1 MMNKLSQLAEM
12 KRVTSIMEK
21 DAGETGTGCFV
32 VTSPFRGEGKSLVA
46 SGLALHGAIN
56 LSKKVLLLDFNWRAP
71 TLHALFNKKQNYTF
85 QDIKSTDDPL
95 CFVQQTEYPDLHLLT
110 APKSEGCDKQKDSLE
125 LCRYVQVKAE
135 KKYDRV
141 IVDTCSLFPANR
153 FMLDPIRLAKDATGT
168 MLVFMAGQTSRGMAK
183 KAVMM
188 FKEYELR
195 LAGILMNDFKNPL
208 SGKA

>member
-21 DAGETGTGCFV
+21 ETGESGTGCFV

-46 SGLALHGAIN
+46 SGLALHGAVN
-56 LSKKVLLLDFNWRAP
+56 LSRKILLLDFNWRDP
-71 TLHALFNKKQNYTF
+71 SLHVFFNKRQNYTF

-95 CFVQQTEYPDLHLLT
+95 CFVQQTEYPGLHLLT
-110 APKSEGCDKQKDSLE
+110 APQSEESDKLKDSLE
-125 LCRYVQVKAE
+125 LCRYVLAKAE
-135 KKYDRV
+135 KSYDRV

-153 FMLDPIRLAKDATGT
+153 FMLDPIRLAKDAAGT
-168 MLVFMAGQTSRGMAK
+168 MLVFMAGQTPRDVAK

-195 LAGILMNDFKNPL
+195 LSGILMNDFKNPL